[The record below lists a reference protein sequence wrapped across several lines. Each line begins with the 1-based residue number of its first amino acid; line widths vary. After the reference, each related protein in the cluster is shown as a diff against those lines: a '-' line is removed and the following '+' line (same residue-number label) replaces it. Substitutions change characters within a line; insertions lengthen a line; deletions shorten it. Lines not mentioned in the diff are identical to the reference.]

1 MSVLSSFRNIFR
13 IPELR
18 SRILWTLGLL
28 VVFRIGAH
36 LPLPGLNADAVR
48 RFAEDAARSM
58 GGLWNLLQMLSGGAV
73 GHLALFSMGIAPYIT
88 ASIIV
93 QLLTRISAT
102 LEALSKEGP
111 RGQKKLRQITILAT
125 LPVCLLQGSIAASR
139 MSSVLVSP
147 GIGNA
152 ILVVAGL
159 TAGTFFLVWIGEQ
172 ITERGLGNGASVLI
186 MAGIVARM
194 PALVQEMIRRE
205 PGADVLLLILAFHLA
220 AVVAIVFISQAQ
232 RRVPLQHASHIRG
245 RRLQLGGRHYL
256 PLRVLTSGVM
266 PIIFASSALVLPELV
281 GAIPGMDW
289 IALPFRRPGFTLTAF
304 YATAILFLSYFWTY
318 VYFSPSEIANQLR
331 ENGSFI
337 PGIRPGERT
346 AEYLHGILS
355 RITLVGAACL
365 AAIALLPG
373 FVARALGMEHLLEAF
388 LGGSGLLIVV
398 GVVLDLLQKVE
409 TTLLMHRYEGF
420 LGRK

>member
-1 MSVLSSFRNIFR
+1 MSVLASFRNIFR

-18 SRILWTLGLL
+18 RRILGTLGLL

-36 LPLPGLNADAVR
+36 IPLPGLDAEAVR
-48 RFAEDAARSM
+48 KFAEDAARSM
-58 GGLWNLLQMLSGGAV
+58 GGFWNLLQMLSGGAV

-88 ASIIV
+88 ASIVI

-102 LEALSKEGP
+102 LEALSKDGP

-125 LPVCLLQGSIAASR
+125 LPVCLLQASIAVSR
-139 MSSVLVSP
+139 LSPVLVSP

-159 TAGTFFLVWIGEQ
+159 TAGSFFLVWIGEQ

-194 PALVQEMIRRE
+194 PALVREMIRRE

-220 AVVAIVFISQAQ
+220 AVVATVFISQAQ
-232 RRVPLQHASHIRG
+232 RRIPLQHASHVRG
-245 RRLQLGGRHYL
+245 RRFQLGGRHYL
-256 PLRVLTSGVM
+256 PLRVLTAGVM
-266 PIIFASSALVLPELV
+266 PIIFASSALVLPELF

-289 IALPFRRPGFTLTAF
+289 IARPFRHAGFALTAF
-304 YATAILFLSYFWTY
+304 YAAAILFLSYFWTY

-346 AEYLHGILS
+346 AEYLDGILS

-398 GVVLDLLQKVE
+398 GVVLDLLRKLE
-409 TTLLMHRYEGF
+409 ASLLMHHYGGF
-420 LGRK
+420 LDRK